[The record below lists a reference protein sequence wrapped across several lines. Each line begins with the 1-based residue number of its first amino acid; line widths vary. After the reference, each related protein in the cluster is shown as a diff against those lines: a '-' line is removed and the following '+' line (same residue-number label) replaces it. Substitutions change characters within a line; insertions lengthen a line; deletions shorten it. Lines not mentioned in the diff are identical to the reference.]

1 MNRLP
6 RLGELEHKS
15 RRERFLSAWAVARKL
30 IGVLYPQYH
39 SLGIGYDQDRVQTHF
54 ITEISGSARL
64 SRIAE
69 IRN

>member
-30 IGVLYPQYH
+30 IGVLYR
-39 SLGIGYDQDRVQTHF
+39 SIILWVLDAIK
-54 ITEISGSARL
+54 TEFKHIL
-64 SRIAE
+64 
-69 IRN
+69 